1 MWCATLW
8 LSRQPRGAD
17 FIKRMI
23 LAQGRSVQSIERGNQ
38 RGTYRQ
44 SIELPIA
51 VEIAGLPAPVYGTLI
66 NISETG
72 CRIRSLILIDRN
84 RDVSFELK
92 RPGHTA
98 IHLRGKVVSRATPPT
113 GGGYEYG
120 ITFKQTNSE
129 KTALSKEIQEMQRR
143 EAAAR
148 ADARPTTVGSTA
160 PAIAKSGKQRRGSVR
175 TMVGFP
181 LRFRV
186 TGKPAMTAEA
196 NDVSTGGL
204 RLITPEKF
212 ENGTMVEMRFTL
224 PNSVLWVYPAAEDR
238 TEITPF
244 GPRRIRIPDNRRS
257 FEEMIVHGR
266 IVTRFAP
273 NRDREVYGVQFTDI
287 DGYQREEVARFTHAV
302 QLAKLRSE

>member
-1 MWCATLW
+1 M
-8 LSRQPRGAD
+8 LSRAAREAD

-23 LAQGRSVQSIERGNQ
+23 LAQGRPVQSIERGNQ
-38 RGTYRQ
+38 RRTYRQ

-72 CRIRSLILIDRN
+72 CRLRSLILIDRD

-92 RPGHTA
+92 RPGNSA
-98 IHLRGKVVSRATPPT
+98 LRLRGKVVSRSTPPA

-120 ITFKQTNSE
+120 VTFKMTNSE
-129 KTALSKEIQEMQRR
+129 REALNKEIQELQRR

-148 ADARPTTVGSTA
+148 ADLRPATIGTTATA
-160 PAIAKSGKQRRGSVR
+160 NAKQRRGSVR
-175 TMVGFP
+175 TLVGFP
-181 LRFRV
+181 VRFRIP
-186 TGKPAMTAEA
+186 GRPAITAEA

-204 RLITPEKF
+204 RLITEEKL
-212 ENGTMVEMRFTL
+212 ELGTMVELRFTL
-224 PNSVLWVYPAAEDR
+224 PNSVLWVYPAAEER

-244 GPRRIRIPDNRRS
+244 GPRRIRIPDNRRP

-266 IVTRFAP
+266 VVSRFAP

>member
-1 MWCATLW
+1 
-8 LSRQPRGAD
+8 
-17 FIKRMI
+17 MI
-23 LAQGRSVQSIERGNQ
+23 LAQGRPVQSIERGNQ

-51 VEIAGLPAPVYGTLI
+51 VEIDGLPAPVYGTLI

-72 CRIRSLILIDRN
+72 CRIRSLILIDRD

-92 RPGHTA
+92 RPGHPA
-98 IHLRGKVVSRATPPT
+98 IHLRGKVVSRSTPPT

-129 KTALSKEIQEMQRR
+129 RAALSKEIQEMQRR

-148 ADARPTTVGSTA
+148 ADARPATTGTTA
-160 PAIAKSGKQRRGSVR
+160 SALSAKQRRGSVR
-175 TMVGFP
+175 TLVGFP
-181 LRFRV
+181 VRYRIP
-186 TGKPAMTAEA
+186 GRPGMTAEA

-204 RLITPEKF
+204 RLITADKL
-212 ENGTMVEMRFTL
+212 ENGTLVELRFTL
-224 PNSVLWVYPAAEDR
+224 PNSVLWVYPTAEER

-266 IVTRFAP
+266 VVSRFAP

>member
-1 MWCATLW
+1 
-8 LSRQPRGAD
+8 
-17 FIKRMI
+17 MI
-23 LAQGRSVQSIERGNQ
+23 LAQGRPVAGIERGNQ
-38 RGTYRQ
+38 RRSYRQ

-51 VEIAGLPAPVYGTLI
+51 VEVEGLPAPVYGTLI

-72 CRIRSLILIDRN
+72 CRIRSLILIDRD

-92 RPGHTA
+92 RPGHPA
-98 IHLRGKVVSRATPPT
+98 IRLRGKVVSRATPPA

-120 ITFKQTNSE
+120 ITFKMTNSD
-129 KTALSKEIQEMQRR
+129 KAVLNKEIHEMQRR

-148 ADARPTTVGSTA
+148 ADTRPGTFGTTAAGASA
-160 PAIAKSGKQRRGSVR
+160 KQRRSVR
-175 TMVGFP
+175 TLVGFP
-181 LRFRV
+181 IRYRIPGRP
-186 TGKPAMTAEA
+186 GKTAEA

-204 RLITPEKF
+204 RLITPDKL
-212 ENGTMVEMRFTL
+212 ENGTTVELRFTL

-257 FEEMIVHGR
+257 FEEMIVRGR
-266 IVTRFAP
+266 IVSRFAP

-287 DGYQREEVARFTHAV
+287 DGYQREEIARFTHAV
-302 QLAKLRSE
+302 QLSRLRTD

>member
-1 MWCATLW
+1 
-8 LSRQPRGAD
+8 
-17 FIKRMI
+17 MI

-51 VEIAGLPAPVYGTLI
+51 VEVDGLPAPVYGTLI

-72 CRIRSLILIDRN
+72 CRIRSLILIDRD
-84 RDVSFELK
+84 RDVNFELK

-98 IHLRGKVVSRATPPT
+98 IHLRGKVVSRSTPPA

-129 KTALSKEIQEMQRR
+129 RATLNKEIQEMQRR

-148 ADARPTTVGSTA
+148 ADARPATVGTTA
-160 PAIAKSGKQRRGSVR
+160 PARSAKQRRGSVR
-175 TMVGFP
+175 TLVGFSVRYRIP
-181 LRFRV
+181 GR
-186 TGKPAMTAEA
+186 PAMTAEA

-204 RLITPEKF
+204 RLITPDKLEL
-212 ENGTMVEMRFTL
+212 GTLVELRFTL

-266 IVTRFAP
+266 IVSRFAP

-287 DGYQREEVARFTHAV
+287 DGYQREEIARFTHAV